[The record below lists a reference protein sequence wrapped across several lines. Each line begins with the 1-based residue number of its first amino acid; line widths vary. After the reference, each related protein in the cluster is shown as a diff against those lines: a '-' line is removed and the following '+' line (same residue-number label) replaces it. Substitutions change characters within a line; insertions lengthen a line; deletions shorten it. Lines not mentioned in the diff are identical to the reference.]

1 MDSPPLVIRQSRPT
15 RWATLFL
22 LVLACVQVGP
32 SLWDAGQVQLALHQ
46 PARHLPWSAVLPEA
60 PSATPAP
67 DLSDQGMVF
76 YPAYRQV
83 AERWARGEITL
94 WNPDIHAGVPA
105 LANPQWGVLDPQ
117 VMFLG
122 LLERLGGRDAFD
134 RGLAWLALG
143 RLFAAG
149 LGAWLLARAL
159 GLSVSGAA
167 LVAITFQTS
176 GFVVGWLGHS
186 LGHVAPVL
194 PWLLWTIERVALG
207 GRRWAPLGISI
218 AVLLTWLGGHPETA
232 FFCLGAASLW
242 AARLYLTD
250 RVAGRRA
257 GLFLGFGLMLAAPSI
272 FPFVE
277 YLAHSGA
284 RLARQGMESPAVSG
298 IGRGIRLIALVSLG
312 TGLMRRNAGPRVLGG
327 RILGGLILV
336 ASLWLVTLKS
346 GHGGR
351 MLLFLPGIHGL
362 PGWGG
367 YGGGGDFVEQ
377 ASVWVNAGA
386 LALACVSI
394 LSPSGPLRGRGMVAV
409 GTLLAL
415 GLSLE
420 MEGIGSMW
428 ASLPVVGQGAGSRA
442 AVLSTLGMALLAG
455 EGLGSRIR
463 GARRGAAGV
472 LALALLAMHMPLP
485 NRVILPEAS
494 PADDLHG
501 LLTPLP
507 ADSGGRS
514 LDLGGWIHRGVPFE
528 SLILRVENLDPSG
541 QPRPER
547 TRRLGLVVDRDRS
560 NSHLTSGAPPDSVLF
575 TSPELEVARLSS
587 GVWTFTLEILKLS
600 DGGGMVT
607 VGERMLGAT
616 RVELPRE
623 SRGGLALW
631 SIVIVALWVGVE
643 VLGVSGWIGLLLGL
657 ALLQGI
663 YVGHGRNPATPR
675 GDVFP
680 DTRTAQLLRA
690 EQEQDVLPGRILGG
704 PGVLPYNTGLV
715 HGLVGLDGYDA
726 MDVDTFDGFKSF
738 AQLPGRGP
746 LLDWNARGVDLDSP
760 ALHLLGCRYL
770 ATAAPMF
777 GTQGNADW
785 ERIAGPD
792 VAGESAAEVYVYR
805 AVNPLPRAFCV
816 NRLVSREQVLEDPK
830 AFDPRREAFLEEGR
844 GWSIEHPFETSSVE
858 VTRCDPERV
867 ELLATLDGAGLLV
880 LCEQNYPGWKATVDG
895 EEVEVWTVN
904 SLLRGISL
912 EQGEHVVVF
921 EFSPS
926 SWSWAWWVGLL
937 GLIGMLGFGLRLAP
951 LKP

>member
-1 MDSPPLVIRQSRPT
+1 MDSTPLVSSQSRPT
-15 RWATLFL
+15 RWAALFL
-22 LVLACVQVGP
+22 LVLACIQVGP

-60 PSATPAP
+60 LGPTPAP

-83 AERWARGEITL
+83 AERWARGEVSL
-94 WNPDIHAGVPA
+94 WNADIHAGVPS
-105 LANPQWGVLDPQ
+105 LANPQWGVLNPQ

-122 LLERLGGRDAFD
+122 LLERLGGRGAFD
-134 RGLAWLALG
+134 CGLAWLALG

-159 GLSVSGAA
+159 GLSLSGAA
-167 LVAITFQTS
+167 LVALTFQTS

-194 PWLLWTIERVALG
+194 PWLLWTIERTALG
-207 GRRWAPLGISI
+207 ARRWAPLGISLT
-218 AVLLTWLGGHPETA
+218 ALLTWLGGHPETA
-232 FFCLGAASLW
+232 FFCLGAAALW

-284 RLARQGMESPAVSG
+284 RLARQGLESPAVSG
-298 IGRGIRLIALVSLG
+298 IGRGIRLIALVCLG
-312 TGLMRRNAGPRVLGG
+312 TGLMRRSEGRRILGG

-336 ASLWLVTLKS
+336 ATLWLVTLKS

-351 MLLFLPGIHGL
+351 VLLFLPGLHGL

-367 YGGGGDFVEQ
+367 HGGGGDFVEH
-377 ASVWVNAGA
+377 ASVWVSACA

-394 LSPSGPLRGRGMVAV
+394 LSPSGPLRGRRMIAV

-420 MEGIGSMW
+420 LEGIRSMW
-428 ASLPVVGQGAGSRA
+428 ASIPVVGQGAGSRA
-442 AVLSTLGMALLAG
+442 AVISTLGMALLAG
-455 EGLGSRIR
+455 EGLGSRGR
-463 GARRGAAGV
+463 GARRGAGGV
-472 LALALLAMHMPLP
+472 LALALLVMHMPSPGRVSLP
-485 NRVILPEAS
+485 QAAPLDS
-494 PADDLHG
+494 LHG

-507 ADSGGRS
+507 SESDGRS
-514 LDLGGWIHRGVPFE
+514 LDLGGWVHRGVPFE
-528 SLILRVENLDPSG
+528 SLNVRVENLDPSG
-541 QPRPER
+541 RPRVER
-547 TRRLGLVVDRDRS
+547 TRRLGLVVDRDPS
-560 NSHLTSGAPPDSVLF
+560 NLKSGAPPDSVLF
-575 TSPELEVARLSS
+575 SSPELEVAQLST
-587 GVWTFTLEILKLS
+587 GVWTFTLEILALS
-600 DGGGMVT
+600 DSGGVVT
-607 VGERMLGAT
+607 VGERLLGAT
-616 RVELPRE
+616 RVELPAK
-623 SRGGLALW
+623 SGVGITLWAIVILALW
-631 SIVIVALWVGVE
+631 LGVE
-643 VLGVSGWIGLLLGL
+643 VLGTGGWVGLLLGL

-663 YVGHGRNPATPR
+663 YVGHGRNPATPLAE
-675 GDVFP
+675 VFP
-680 DTRTAQLLRA
+680 NTRTTQLLRA
-690 EQEQDVLPGRILGG
+690 QQEREVLPGRILGG

-715 HGLVGLDGYDA
+715 HGLVCLDGYDA

-760 ALHLLGCRYL
+760 ALRLLGCRYL

-777 GTQGNADW
+777 GAQGSAEW
-785 ERIAGPD
+785 EQIAGPD
-792 VAGESAAEVYVYR
+792 GAGEAAAEVYVYR
-805 AVNPLPRAFCV
+805 ATNPLARAFCV
-816 NRLVSREQVLEDPK
+816 NRLVSREEVLEDPET
-830 AFDPRREAFLEEGR
+830 FDPGREAFLEQGR

-858 VTRCDPERV
+858 VMRREPERI
-867 ELLATLDGAGLLV
+867 ELRATLDGEGLLV
-880 LCEQNYPGWKATVDG
+880 LCEQNYPGWRATVDG

-904 SLLRGISL
+904 SLLRGVSL
-912 EQGEHVVVF
+912 ESGEHVVVF
-921 EFSPS
+921 EFRPS
-926 SWSWAWWVGLL
+926 SWGWAWWVALL
-937 GLIGMLGFGLRLAP
+937 GLIGMLGVGRRSAP
-951 LKP
+951 LEP